1 MPVRTGRTGA
11 RARSLSRAG
20 ASTSTASTM
29 STNSGRAAE
38 QRRSREGL
46 AGRQPGWGVE
56 ESVRL
61 EKTVV
66 EQTLRVSQT
75 DFLQ

>member
-1 MPVRTGRTGA
+1 MPVRTGGTGA
-11 RARSLSRAG
+11 RARSLSRSG

-29 STNSGRAAE
+29 RTNSGRAAE
-38 QRRSREGL
+38 QRRAREGL
-46 AGRQPGWGVE
+46 AVRQPGWGVE